1 MTTTRHLYH
10 PDNAEPPIEYDN
22 PWIFVFPSN
31 TAGIHSEHPL
41 SMLAQKYYGA
51 RPGVGYG
58 QESRSFAFPVRDD
71 ADHSLSYLAVVN
83 YAQIAVRYM
92 IHRITNADQR
102 YWFSDIP
109 NIPEIIADVIRKEID
124 LSPRIAK
131 RFSFPE
137 SWKIYLER
145 DAALEELLF
154 TRS

>member
-1 MTTTRHLYH
+1 MATTKFLYH
-10 PDNAEPPIEYDN
+10 SDNAEPPIEFDN

-31 TAGIHSEHPL
+31 TAGIHSDHPL

-51 RPGVGYG
+51 RPGIGYG

-71 ADHSLSYLAVVN
+71 ADHQLSYLAVVN
-83 YAQIAVRYM
+83 YTQIAVRYM

-102 YWFSDIP
+102 YWFSDIS
-109 NIPEIIADVIRKEID
+109 NIPEIIAKEVN
-124 LSPRIAK
+124 LPPIAK

-137 SWKIYLER
+137 SWKIYLEQ